1 MHCEVYKMHEIDKP
15 NDHGLMHLIH
25 NKNLTVPLPFAR
37 EIFLFDTYIAGTSHI
52 EGLEELYAYLMVGSL
67 LNFYREPDNPY
78 DAQAIMI
85 KNADGVKLG
94 YIPKADNIIF
104 SRLMDAGK
112 LLFGKISSKSMN
124 GNWVKIKIDIFL
136 KD

>member
-1 MHCEVYKMHEIDKP
+1 MYEIDKQ

-25 NKNLTVPLPFAR
+25 NKNLTVPLPFER

-52 EGLEELYAYLMVGSL
+52 EGIEELYEYLKVGHL

-85 KNADGVKLG
+85 KNAEGVKLG

>member
-1 MHCEVYKMHEIDKP
+1 MQEIDKP

>member
-1 MHCEVYKMHEIDKP
+1 MHCGVYKMQEIDKP

-112 LLFGKISSKSMN
+112 LFFGKISSKSMN

>member
-1 MHCEVYKMHEIDKP
+1 MHR
-15 NDHGLMHLIH
+15 L
-25 NKNLTVPLPFAR
+25 
-37 EIFLFDTYIAGTSHI
+37 
-52 EGLEELYAYLMVGSL
+52 
-67 LNFYREPDNPY
+67 
-78 DAQAIMI
+78 I

-104 SRLMDAGK
+104 SRLMDASK

-124 GNWVKIKIDIFL
+124 ENRVKVKIDVFL